1 MAASTSTSTL
11 VLALGN
17 DIMGDDAAALIAA
30 QHLKDLRPDDVEI
43 SETLEAGLALLDIL
57 SGYYRVLLLD
67 TIVTGLHAPGTI
79 LELSAC
85 DFTKVLGSSPHY
97 AGLPEVIEL
106 SRQLAI
112 PFPKDIR
119 VLALEIET
127 PTDFSDTLSPVIQDA
142 MPGYIQEAR
151 RILERWNRQ
160 PRP

>member
-1 MAASTSTSTL
+1 MAASTSTSIL

-30 QHLKDLRPDDVEI
+30 QRLKSQGRQGVEV
-43 SETLEAGLALLDIL
+43 SETLEAGLALLEIL
-57 SGYYRVLLLD
+57 SGYDRVLLLD
-67 TIVTGLHAPGTI
+67 TIVTGHHAPGTV
-79 LELSAC
+79 LELSPR
-85 DFTKVLGSSPHY
+85 DFTQVLGSSPHY

-112 PFPKDIR
+112 PFPQDIR

-142 MPGYIQEAR
+142 MPAYIQKAR
-151 RILERWNRQ
+151 RILDEWA
-160 PRP
+160 